1 MWLLY
6 IFFSDGEL
14 DSTTF
19 FFPLTSSA
27 EGAIIGSG
35 AAVAQVPVVLLH
47 TLSPVAAI
55 HAVAGT
61 MASATGL
68 DPGRHLGPLIQV
80 KGDAVHP

>member
-1 MWLLY
+1 MASIY
-6 IFFSDGEL
+6 IFFRWRIGL
-14 DSTTF
+14 DDIF
-19 FFPLTSSA
+19 FSLTSSA